1 MVSNSESRKL
11 SLYAPLDDFSA
22 TVDIATVVAF
32 CEMSGM
38 SVTRRPWA
46 ELEGLEEAGN
56 LASK

>member
-1 MVSNSESRKL
+1 M

-22 TVDIATVVAF
+22 TVDIATVIAF
-32 CEMSGM
+32 CEMAGM

-46 ELEGLEEAGN
+46 ELEGFEESKL